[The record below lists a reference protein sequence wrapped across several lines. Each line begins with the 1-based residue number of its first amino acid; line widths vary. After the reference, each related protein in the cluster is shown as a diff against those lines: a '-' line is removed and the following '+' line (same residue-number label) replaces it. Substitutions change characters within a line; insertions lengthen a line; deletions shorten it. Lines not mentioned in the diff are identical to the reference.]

1 MWGIHIH
8 ACELVS
14 SGQMLVL
21 GVFLYPSPLC
31 LQAESLPMATLAGQ
45 ISLWDLELHASLTF
59 FMCSGIWTLSSCE
72 QTVLYTL
79 SHHRSPSPFFL
90 SDMSQSFLVVLT
102 LLFPVTWSCFL
113 RSDEQYFIYGVDA
126 WIIFPGKQC
135 LALQSSLTISKI
147 WGMHIYWSSE
157 PFL

>member
-1 MWGIHIH
+1 MCEGYTYIMC
-8 ACELVS
+8 ACVYCS
-14 SGQMLVL
+14 DA
-21 GVFLYPSPLC
+21 GVGNLPL
-31 LQAESLPMATLAGQ
+31 SLPTLLTSRVSPHGYSSWPDFPLRSGITCQ
-45 ISLWDLELHASLTF
+45 PDLF

-90 SDMSQSFLVVLT
+90 SDVSQSFLVVLT

-126 WIIFPGKQC
+126 WIILPGKEC

-147 WGMHIYWSSE
+147 WGMHM
-157 PFL
+157 